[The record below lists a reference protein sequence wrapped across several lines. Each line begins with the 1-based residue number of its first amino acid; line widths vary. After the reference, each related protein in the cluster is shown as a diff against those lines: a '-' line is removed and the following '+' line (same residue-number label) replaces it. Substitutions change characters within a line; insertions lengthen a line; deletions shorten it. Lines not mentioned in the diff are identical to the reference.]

1 MTVHLSKPCAA
12 FEGTR
17 LLLSGPLIEVA
28 LAVKTAS
35 DRGTSES
42 ILTFDDATG
51 RVVDFDLRGSK
62 ADVVERLARSSTEP
76 SSLTNPRRADVPPR
90 SRVAASSEEP
100 KEIRGRGRPR
110 LGVIGREVTLL
121 PRHWEWLAAQPGG
134 ASVALRRLVDEAR
147 RNGAPVQAM
156 RAAQERAYHFMSA
169 MAGDL
174 PGFEEATRALFANNR
189 ARFEQQVA
197 SWPGDVS
204 AYAIRLAYAEQS
216 DAALGTK
223 EQEGD
228 DD

>member
-1 MTVHLSKPCAA
+1 MTAYLSKPCAA

-17 LLLSGPLIEVA
+17 LLLSGPLVEVA

-110 LGVIGREVTLL
+110 
-121 PRHWEWLAAQPGG
+121 
-134 ASVALRRLVDEAR
+134 
-147 RNGAPVQAM
+147 
-156 RAAQERAYHFMSA
+156 
-169 MAGDL
+169 
-174 PGFEEATRALFANNR
+174 
-189 ARFEQQVA
+189 
-197 SWPGDVS
+197 
-204 AYAIRLAYAEQS
+204 
-216 DAALGTK
+216 
-223 EQEGD
+223 
-228 DD
+228 